1 MTTKSL
7 KIQQIAAGSEHSL
20 LLLNDGSVWAT
31 GDNYNSQ
38 LGDGTTDN
46 KDHWTLTKEANLKAT
61 QVAAGSTHSLLL
73 KADGSVWATGNNYYG
88 QLGDGTTVNKNSWT
102 QVMASEATQVA
113 AGCNHSLLLK
123 ADGSVWAT
131 GNNYYGQLGDGT
143 NQDKHNWTQITQA
156 GTDVMQVAAGFSH
169 SLLLKADGA
178 VWAAGSNEY
187 GQLGDGTNKDKNN
200 WTPITQ
206 VGTDIIQVAAG
217 FFHSLLLKTDGSVWA
232 TGGNA
237 FGQLGDGTKKS
248 KKKWTQITE
257 AGTDIIQ
264 VAAGFSHSLL
274 LKTDG
279 SVWATGEIGSE
290 SNPSQ
295 WTTAQWTTV
304 VHSGVTQLA
313 SGELHCLLVDEQGFL
328 CVTGQNT
335 QGQLGLPAEIEM
347 VDTWFV
353 HPFWQAFMLEQ
364 QVAEWIKNGERVLES
379 DDEPV
384 FCL

>member
-38 LGDGTTDN
+38 LGDGTTADKN
-46 KDHWTLTKEANLKAT
+46 SWTQIKEAEYGVT

-73 KADGSVWATGNNYYG
+73 KADGSVWATGNNDYG
-88 QLGDGTTVNKNSWT
+88 QLGDGTTVNTNSWT

-113 AGCNHSLLLK
+113 GCN
-123 ADGSVWAT
+123 
-131 GNNYYGQLGDGT
+131 
-143 NQDKHNWTQITQA
+143 
-156 GTDVMQVAAGFSH
+156 
-169 SLLLKADGA
+169 
-178 VWAAGSNEY
+178 
-187 GQLGDGTNKDKNN
+187 
-200 WTPITQ
+200 
-206 VGTDIIQVAAG
+206 
-217 FFHSLLLKTDGSVWA
+217 HSLLLKTDGSVWA
-232 TGGNA
+232 TGRNA

-257 AGTDIIQ
+257 AGTDVIQ

-290 SNPSQ
+290 SNPS
-295 WTTAQWTTV
+295 QWTTV

-335 QGQLGLPAEIEM
+335 QGQLGLPPDVFKQ

-353 HPFWQAFMLEQ
+353 HPFWQAFILEQ
-364 QVAEWIKNGERVLES
+364 LIKTFDGS
-379 DDEPV
+379 DPEEDDSSV